1 MFQYVNTTV
10 TTRRGDVA
18 DFLAY
23 VGPMLEATTLLD
35 ASLLP
40 AIFIAVLAGM
50 LSFLSPCVLPIVPP
64 YLAYMGGVSV
74 SEMEEARAARRR
86 VFMSAVFFV
95 LGLST
100 VFLLLGFAFSAMG
113 RVFLQFQDWFVI
125 IAGVIVMIFGAH
137 FVGVFRIGFLD
148 QEVRVDTGDKGGSAF
163 GAYVLGLAF
172 AFGWTPCLG
181 PILGTILGLAAS
193 EADVVRGTTL
203 LAAYALGLGIPFL
216 LVAAFFPRLKGVM
229 AWMKRNMGR
238 IERTSGLL
246 LWTVGLM
253 MLTGQ
258 FTAFSWWLL
267 EQFPAL
273 AVLG

>member
-1 MFQYVNTTV
+1 
-10 TTRRGDVA
+10 
-18 DFLAY
+18 
-23 VGPMLEATTLLD
+23 MLEAAQILD
-35 ASLLP
+35 ASLIP
-40 AIFIAVLAGM
+40 AMIIALIAGL

-74 SEMEEARAARRR
+74 TDMEDEAASRRR
-86 VFMSAVFFV
+86 VLLAAVFFV

-113 RVFLQFQDWFVI
+113 RMFLQVQDYFTIV
-125 IAGVIVMIFGAH
+125 AGIVVMIFGAH
-137 FVGVFRIGFLD
+137 FIGVYRIGFLD
-148 QEVRVDTGDKGGSAF
+148 REVRVQTGDKGGSAF

-193 EADVVRGTTL
+193 EASLTRGTVL

-216 LVAAFFPRLKGVM
+216 LVAAFFPRLKGPM
-229 AWMKRNMGR
+229 AWMKRHMDR
-238 IERTSGLL
+238 IERISGLL

-267 EQFPAL
+267 ERFPAL
-273 AVLG
+273 ATLG

>member
-1 MFQYVNTTV
+1 MFEN
-10 TTRRGDVA
+10 
-18 DFLAY
+18 LS
-23 VGPMLEATTLLD
+23 LLD

-40 AIFIAVLAGM
+40 AMAIALMAGL

-74 SEMEEARAARRR
+74 TELDQTATARRR
-86 VFMSAVFFV
+86 VMLAALMFV

-100 VFLLLGFAFSAMG
+100 VFLLLGMAFSTLG
-113 RVFLQFQDWFVI
+113 RALLQWQGWFVP
-125 IAGVIVMIFGAH
+125 IAGIVVMIFGAH
-137 FVGVFRIGFLD
+137 FIGVFRLRFLD
-148 QEVRVDTGDKGGSAF
+148 REARVATGDTGGTAF
-163 GAYVLGLAF
+163 GAYILGLAF

-193 EADVVRGTTL
+193 EGDVARGTVL
-203 LAAYALGLGIPFL
+203 LAVYALGLGLPFL
-216 LVAAFFPRLKGVM
+216 AVAAFFPRLKRPM
-229 AWMKRNMGR
+229 AWMKRHMDR

-258 FTAFSWWLL
+258 FSAFSFWLL
-267 EQFPAL
+267 ERFPAL
-273 AVLG
+273 GAIG